1 MVSLTDIP
9 PEVILRIFL
18 QLPAEDCFNLANTCK
33 FTYQISKIEF
43 LWDTKIREDY
53 GINVK
58 DAGSSGPS
66 SRAFYRHVLSKY
78 GKLLGIWQATTYG
91 HYGGLFQVSILL
103 KYFFMYFNL
112 PIQGVGKP
120 NKGLNQTI
128 REISVRTFFYA

>member
-9 PEVILRIFL
+9 PEVLLRIFL

-91 HYGGLFQVSILL
+91 HYGGLFQVSVLL
-103 KYFFMYFNL
+103 KDL
-112 PIQGVGKP
+112 LELQ
-120 NKGLNQTI
+120 
-128 REISVRTFFYA
+128 

>member
-9 PEVILRIFL
+9 PEVLLRIFL

-43 LWDTKIREDY
+43 LWDTKIKENF

-58 DAGSSGPS
+58 EAGSAGPS

-91 HYGGLFQVSILL
+91 YYGGLFQVSIHIGKIFLV
-103 KYFFMYFNL
+103 
-112 PIQGVGKP
+112 IQFA
-120 NKGLNQTI
+120 NSRS
-128 REISVRTFFYA
+128 REA

>member
-9 PEVILRIFL
+9 PEVLLRIFI
-18 QLPAEDCFNLANTCK
+18 QLPVEDCFNLANTCK

-43 LWDTKIREDY
+43 LWDTKIKEDF

-58 DAGSSGPS
+58 EAGSLGPS

-91 HYGGLFQVSILL
+91 YYGGLFQVSTYIAKLFL
-103 KYFFMYFNL
+103 V
-112 PIQGVGKP
+112 IQFA
-120 NKGLNQTI
+120 NSQS
-128 REISVRTFFYA
+128 REA